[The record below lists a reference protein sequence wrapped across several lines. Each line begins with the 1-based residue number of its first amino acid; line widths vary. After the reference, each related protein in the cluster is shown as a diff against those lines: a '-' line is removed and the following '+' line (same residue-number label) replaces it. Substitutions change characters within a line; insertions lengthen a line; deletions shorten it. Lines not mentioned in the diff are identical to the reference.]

1 MCPAEVRRLASTAL
15 YAWRGWRLIST
26 ELTEMPSR
34 YHGSRVRDQSCG

>member
-1 MCPAEVRRLASTAL
+1 MCPAEVRRLASTA

-34 YHGSRVRDQSCG
+34 HHGYRVVREYSCG